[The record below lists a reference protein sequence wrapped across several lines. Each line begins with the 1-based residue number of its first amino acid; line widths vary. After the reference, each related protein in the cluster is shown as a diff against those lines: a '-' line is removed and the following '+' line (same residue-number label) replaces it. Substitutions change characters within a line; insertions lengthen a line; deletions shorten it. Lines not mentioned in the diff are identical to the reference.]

1 MIEILFGENAAAAL
15 LAWVAWNVIIFS
27 FHKDE
32 DEAHFNV
39 KSYCLDTYDN
49 WLASLVSIPVLL
61 ILGAKGFNFKQFNL
75 VDGIDFDDFYY
86 MLSGFAVEALK
97 VAYKKFKTKGV

>member
-1 MIEILFGENAAAAL
+1 MKEILFGDNAIAAL
-15 LAWVAWNVIIFS
+15 LAWLAWNIIIFS

-32 DEAHFNV
+32 DEEHFNV
-39 KSYCLDTYDN
+39 KTYYRATWDN

-61 ILGAKGFNFKQFNL
+61 VLGAKGFNFKQFNL
-75 VDGIDFDDFYY
+75 VDGIDFGDFYY

-97 VAYKKFKTKGV
+97 VAYKKWKTKIV

>member
-1 MIEILFGENAAAAL
+1 MKEILFGDNAAAAL

-39 KSYCLDTYDN
+39 KAYCLDTYDN

-61 ILGAKGFNFKQFNL
+61 WLGAKGFNFKQFSFGDG
-75 VDGIDFDDFYY
+75 VDFGDFYY
-86 MLSGFAVEALK
+86 LLSGMAVEVVK
-97 VAYKKFKTKGV
+97 VAYKKWKSKGA